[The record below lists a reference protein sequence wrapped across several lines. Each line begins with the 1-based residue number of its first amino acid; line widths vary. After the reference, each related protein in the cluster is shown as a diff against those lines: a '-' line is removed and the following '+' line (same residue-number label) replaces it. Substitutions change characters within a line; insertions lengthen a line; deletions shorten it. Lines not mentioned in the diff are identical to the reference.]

1 MDLFKILSSQV
12 EIWQIQKQKHTLVMP
27 SASLFEASIAA
38 RIISSSISLLTDGGA
53 LGMKWFGPE
62 VLLGILGSWADGM
75 DGKSSS
81 SSKTFDDK
89 IPESSKVALLR
100 TE

>member
-1 MDLFKILSSQV
+1 MCSSTEAGAIVSSVSRMLSLSTGCEINGDNPLF
-12 EIWQIQKQKHTLVMP
+12 
-27 SASLFEASIAA
+27 
-38 RIISSSISLLTDGGA
+38 R
-53 LGMKWFGPE
+53 
-62 VLLGILGSWADGM
+62 
-75 DGKSSS
+75 GKSSS

>member
-1 MDLFKILSSQV
+1 MLSLSTGCEINGDNPLF
-12 EIWQIQKQKHTLVMP
+12 
-27 SASLFEASIAA
+27 
-38 RIISSSISLLTDGGA
+38 R
-53 LGMKWFGPE
+53 
-62 VLLGILGSWADGM
+62 
-75 DGKSSS
+75 GKSSS